1 VRVPVRWPRAVGVKR
16 IWRKQEALGVRVPV
30 QGAPPVGAALRA
42 KSPVVVGVLRV
53 TEVAVELVRVKRVVG
68 LVLWM
73 GMGPKSRLTGVRM
86 RPVRGRP
93 VPVRVRGSGLP
104 VEEVRVRVAVSGPA
118 AEGLN
123 WTPSQQLVQGP
134 VMVERKAELGGW
146 PWP

>member
-1 VRVPVRWPRAVGVKR
+1 M
-16 IWRKQEALGVRVPV
+16 RVPV

-53 TEVAVELVRVKRVVG
+53 TGAAVRLVRVKRVVG

-73 GMGPKSRLTGVRM
+73 GMGPKSLLMGVRM

-104 VEEVRVRVAVSGPA
+104 VVVRVRVAVSGPA

-134 VMVERKAELGGW
+134 VAVAAKAEEGGW